1 MLSMTWVC
9 TGLVYDVT
17 TAVRSYV
24 QPLCCVQKTVFP
36 CSCLPPQDLT
46 LFPPSLPQWLVSLGK
61 RGCSNCVLH
70 RDEHSEDRAELTKG
84 REWANQCLRK
94 RERQSQHC
102 RWCVWVKVTLQ
113 LPNSTKWMTPPFHV
127 MFFSMSL
134 EVLLAGRELDRLYAE
149 IHHRLAQVTPTWVL
163 QLDNGS
169 KAKEW
174 TSSQRQRRKGI
185 HHDLH
190 R

>member
-1 MLSMTWVC
+1 MELHASLHDYMLSMTWVC

-70 RDEHSEDRAELTKG
+70 RDEHSEVCNSVFSSQLKFSKLTIVYCK
-84 REWANQCLRK
+84 WK
-94 RERQSQHC
+94 HI
-102 RWCVWVKVTLQ
+102 VWGMRYSALYIFLLHNNNK
-113 LPNSTKWMTPPFHV
+113 P
-127 MFFSMSL
+127 L
-134 EVLLAGRELDRLYAE
+134 EVGLTLWQFGRITVVSSPLGPL
-149 IHHRLAQVTPTWVL
+149 TPVPTDSWP
-163 QLDNGS
+163 
-169 KAKEW
+169 K
-174 TSSQRQRRKGI
+174 
-185 HHDLH
+185 
-190 R
+190 